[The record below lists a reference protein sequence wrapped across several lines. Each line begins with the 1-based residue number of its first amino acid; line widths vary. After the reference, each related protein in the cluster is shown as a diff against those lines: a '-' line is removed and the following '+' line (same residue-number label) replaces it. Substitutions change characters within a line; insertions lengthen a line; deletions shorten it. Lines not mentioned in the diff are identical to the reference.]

1 MYNYITH
8 KEKPKQRHHRF
19 HTISIYIMETN
30 IDKNSLNN
38 EFFFNKDGKVRMENY
53 HQNKRLYVHFG
64 DIWLK
69 IGSDFDDS
77 YYYINNLIQSMVGEV
92 YKIRPFPTLPIN
104 ILRPLGWERY
114 IK

>member
-30 IDKNSLNN
+30 IDKNNPKN
-38 EFFFNKDGKVRMENY
+38 EFFFNKEGKVRMENLHRIQEFWVEY
-53 HQNKRLYVHFG
+53 H

-69 IGSDFDDS
+69 IEADFDDNYNYNS
-77 YYYINNLIQSMVGEV
+77 KLIQSMVGEV
-92 YKIRPFPTLPIN
+92 FKIIPFATASIYYQSQV
-104 ILRPLGWERY
+104 RWERY
-114 IK
+114 SK